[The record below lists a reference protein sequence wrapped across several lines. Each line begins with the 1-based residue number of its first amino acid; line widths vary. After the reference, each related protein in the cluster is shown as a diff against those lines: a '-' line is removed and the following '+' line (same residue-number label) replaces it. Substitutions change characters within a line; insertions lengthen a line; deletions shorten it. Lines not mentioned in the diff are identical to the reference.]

1 VPLIAR
7 VTRRSLD
14 EMKIGAGSAVVASFK
29 ATAVHLIP
37 LSRHPEDAARPVRP
51 K

>member
-1 VPLIAR
+1 

-14 EMKIGAGSAVVASFK
+14 DLGIDEGSLVVASFK

-37 LSRHPEDAARPVRP
+37 

>member
-1 VPLIAR
+1 

-14 EMKIGAGSAVVASFK
+14 ELGVEPGSTVEASFK

-37 LSRHPEDAARPVRP
+37 RR
-51 K
+51 